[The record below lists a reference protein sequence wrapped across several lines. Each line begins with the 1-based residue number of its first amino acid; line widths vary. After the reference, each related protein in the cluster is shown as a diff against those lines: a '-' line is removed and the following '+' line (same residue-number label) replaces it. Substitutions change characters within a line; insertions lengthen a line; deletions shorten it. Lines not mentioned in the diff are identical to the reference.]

1 MTQER
6 TIGQLVADATHD
18 VSELVRHEIALAK
31 SEMKRDVARAGAG
44 AAMLGA
50 AAFLGAVGFVLLC
63 VTAARGLEAAGLPA
77 WLSYLIVAVALLL
90 LAGLLALLGKGR
102 LQKVTAPQRTI
113 ATSKG
118 TVAALKGQR

>member
-1 MTQER
+1 MTER
-6 TIGQLVADATHD
+6 TIGQLVADATQD

-31 SEMKRDVARAGAG
+31 SEMKRDVSRAGAG

-50 AAFLGAVGFVLLC
+50 AGFLGAVGFVLLC

-102 LQKVTAPQRTI
+102 LQKVSAPQRTI
-113 ATSKG
+113 AATKG
-118 TVAALKGQR
+118 TVAALKGRR